1 MNLLKDLQ
9 KKFDMHNL
17 LILVGVVALYV
28 AYSNYSGR
36 KGSQLDGLSKVN
48 HQEDPATQ
56 NYSSGTGVT
65 GVTGDYFD
73 NANNQPAEVSGIQTP
88 AFGMGGCVPQ
98 KPANP
103 ADLLPR
109 SNDSQIGGVNMG
121 NMNLLSAGALAGI
134 NTVGSSLR
142 NANLQVRSEPPNPQ
156 SNVSPWMNSTI
167 DPDLTRLPLEIGCG
181 SQ

>member
-9 KKFDMHNL
+9 KKFDMHHL

-28 AYSNYSGR
+28 AYSNYSSR
-36 KGSQLDGLSKVN
+36 KGTQLDGLSKLDD
-48 HQEDPATQ
+48 QEDSAGQ
-56 NYSSGTGVT
+56 NNSSVT

-73 NANNQPAEVSGIQTP
+73 NSNNQPAEVSGIQTP
-88 AFGMGGCVPQ
+88 AFGMGGCAPQ

-103 ADLLPR
+103 ADLLPK
-109 SNDSQIGGVNMG
+109 SADSQVGGVNMG

-156 SNVSPWMNSTI
+156 ANVSPWMNTTI
-167 DPDLTRLPLEIGCG
+167 EPDLTRLPLEIGCG
-181 SQ
+181 PQ